1 MFPGGSFGIY
11 YFHPCDSPLTSYPT
25 HLSFQSLLNAHRLQ
39 EVFLTLLT
47 SREPYFLLRF
57 HVHLGDRLVR
67 V

>member
-1 MFPGGSFGIY
+1 MFPEVFFSIY
-11 YFHPCDSPLTSYPT
+11 YFHPFDSPLTSCPT

-47 SREPYFLLRF
+47 SWEPYFLLRF
-57 HVHLGDRLVR
+57 HMHLEDCLVR